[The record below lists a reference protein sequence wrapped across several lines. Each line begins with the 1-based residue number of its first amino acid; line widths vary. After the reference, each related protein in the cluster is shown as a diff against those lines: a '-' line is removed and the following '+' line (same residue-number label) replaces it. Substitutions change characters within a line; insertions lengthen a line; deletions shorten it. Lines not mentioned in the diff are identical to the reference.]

1 MSGKTRKRIFLIYG
15 ICLSVLLLVSGALL
29 AVSCYNIYK
38 MGEHPFTAEAISG
51 AFSKIQVIVYVTLG
65 AILVGGA
72 LKIALPTEDTRLKAW
87 RDSEVTLRKILSKND
102 VESCEKELIAPFVKL
117 KKLRLALKAGVI
129 SLCSLASI
137 PAIVVALI
145 PASYT
150 MESNQS
156 ITKLCYLII
165 SSFLLCAALCVAYV
179 ILNEWLVEKQISVL
193 KSLIADGK
201 LEKRVDTTCSSC
213 VRRKERYTVMYL
225 RIAILA
231 LAVVF
236 IALGIAND
244 GMSAV
249 LAKAINI
256 CTECIGLG

>member
-1 MSGKTRKRIFLIYG
+1 MSGKTKKRIFLIYG
-15 ICLSVLLLVSGALL
+15 IFLSVLLLVSGALL

-38 MGEHPFTAEAISG
+38 MGGRPFTTEAISS
-51 AFSKIQVIVYVTLG
+51 AFARIQTIIFVTLG

-72 LKIALPTEDTRLKAW
+72 LKIALPCEDIKLKAW
-87 RDSEVTLRKILSKND
+87 RDSEVTLRKLLSKND
-102 VESCEKELIAPFVKL
+102 VESCDKEIIAPFVKL
-117 KKLRLALKAGVI
+117 KKLRLGIKVGVI
-129 SLCSLASI
+129 SFCSLASL
-137 PAIVVALI
+137 PALVIALL

-150 MESNQS
+150 MEYNQS

-165 SSFLLCAALCVAYV
+165 PSFLLCAAVSIAFAF
-179 ILNEWLVEKQISVL
+179 INEKLMEKQISVL
-193 KSLIADGK
+193 KSLVAEGK
-201 LEKRVDTTCSSC
+201 LEKRIDTTCSSC
-213 VRRKERYTVMYL
+213 VRRKERYTVAYV
-225 RIAILA
+225 RIAILV
-231 LAVVF
+231 LAIAF